1 VWVVQFIGFVLDS
14 FFGLQHGKGSE
25 GHFCLHGGDM
35 SLGWSAF
42 VYAFWASA
50 MALVGLGLFDFDIHI
65 DRSLHR

>member
-1 VWVVQFIGFVLDS
+1 
-14 FFGLQHGKGSE
+14 
-25 GHFCLHGGDM
+25 M